1 MITSR
6 GWLRAAIALVGFSAV
21 LAPAAPASATA
32 PTITAQPAPALRRLP
47 EPPPADVARTE
58 LEDLNVEAPHAMTGY
73 SRAKFP
79 HWARQYGQCDTRE
92 VVLQRDGKDVV
103 QDDQCRA
110 VSGTWLSEYDG
121 KTLTASAQVDIDH
134 MVPLAAG
141 WRAGADQWDTD
152 KRKAFANDLV
162 HSQLIAVSAASNRS
176 KGDQTPDLWKPPL
189 KSYWCTYSRA
199 WIDVK
204 HVYELNVTG
213 PEKAALGEMLDTCPD
228 S

>member
-6 GWLRAAIALVGFSAV
+6 GWLRAAIALAGLSCLV
-21 LAPAAPASATA
+21 APAAPASAAA
-32 PTITAQPAPALRRLP
+32 PQVPVLRRALP
-47 EPPPADVARTE
+47 EPPPAGVARGE
-58 LEDLNVEAPHAMTGY
+58 LGDLNVEAPHAMTGY

-79 HWARQYGQCDTRE
+79 HWARQYGTCDTRE
-92 VVLQRDGKDVV
+92 VVLQRDGQNVV

-110 VSGTWLSEYDG
+110 VQGTWYSEYDG
-121 KTLTASAQVDIDH
+121 KTLTAASQVDIDH

-141 WRAGADQWDTD
+141 WRAGADQWDTA

-162 HSQLIAVSAASNRS
+162 NSQLIAVSAASNRS

-189 KSYWCTYSRA
+189 HSYWCTYSRA

-204 HVYELNVTG
+204 HVWELNVTQA
-213 PEKAALGEMLDTCPD
+213 EKSALGEMLDTCPD